1 MRLTFESA
9 VRELCPIYGY
19 QGDPGDDGFQIWFD
33 SAATQS
39 EMDAAIAL
47 AEGWTAQP
55 EIDWT
60 AIAQNLNPLIPI
72 AIRYGDRLVQIR

>member
-9 VRELCPIYGY
+9 VRGLCPIYGY
-19 QGDPGDDGFQIWFD
+19 RGNPWEEDFEIWFD

-39 EMDAAIAL
+39 QMDAAIAL

-55 EIDWT
+55 EIDWA

>member
-9 VRELCPIYGY
+9 VRGLCPIYGY
-19 QGDPGDDGFQIWFD
+19 RGNPWEEDFEIWFD

-47 AEGWTAQP
+47 ADGWTAQP

-60 AIAQNLNPLIPI
+60 AIAQNLSPMIPI